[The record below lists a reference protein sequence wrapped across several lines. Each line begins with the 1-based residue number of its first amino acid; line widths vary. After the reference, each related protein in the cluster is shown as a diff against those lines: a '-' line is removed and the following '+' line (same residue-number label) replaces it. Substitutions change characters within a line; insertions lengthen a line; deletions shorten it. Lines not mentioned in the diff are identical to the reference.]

1 MIKNI
6 LAIMLLGLLSACH
19 MPAVG
24 FFLNET
30 GTIEAEQKS
39 SAFDVPKDSDKS
51 VKCHGLTAAQR
62 RAERLLVTI
71 TTQFASGAPEEF
83 GAGIL
88 LSMNDSKVS
97 ILTARHVVHKQ
108 NAGRPS
114 IKVTLQENDG
124 TKHKFTTRIDPRFT
138 PSSGA
143 YRDIAVLQANIVR
156 DKHFPPPHWAVLR
169 DARNN
174 DNLKDFVI
182 IGNPRGRG
190 ITVTPKGDADY
201 KSSSELRVNAGVM
214 EPGYSG
220 GGVFDA
226 ERRLVGI
233 VFEDGGQYAAAYPI
247 NPILDMLKTAGIR
260 TDFTVAPASKRN
272 IYLTDIQATTPEL
285 KQAALTA
292 FTETLEKAGYE
303 PGCSSPGAYKL
314 SLLLSGIKTSGAS
327 SAVEIRPTFLGP
339 DGGAFQIDN
348 EHMSF
353 LHVPGMSPLSSEEKL
368 KTKMGEAAQS
378 LLNKLQDKA
387 MQ

>member
-1 MIKNI
+1 MIKCI
-6 LAIMLLGLLSACH
+6 LAIILLGLLSACQ

-24 FFLNET
+24 FFQDET
-30 GTIEAEQKS
+30 GAIEGEQKL
-39 SAFDVPKDSDKS
+39 SAIDVPQDASKRTQ
-51 VKCHGLTAAQR
+51 CQGLTAAQR
-62 RAERLLVTI
+62 RAERLMVTI
-71 TTQFASGAPEEF
+71 TTQYASGAPEEF

-88 LSMNDSKVS
+88 LSMNDSKVF

-114 IKVTLQENDG
+114 IKVTLEGADG
-124 TKHKFTTRIDPRFT
+124 TKHKFTAKIDPRFA

-143 YRDIAVLQANIVR
+143 YRDIAVLQADVKP
-156 DKHFPPPHWAVLR
+156 DKHFLPPNWAVLR

-174 DNLKDFVI
+174 VNLKDFVV

-190 ITVTPKGDADY
+190 KTVTPKGDADY
-201 KSSSELRVNAGVM
+201 KSSSELRVNSGVM

-226 ERRLVGI
+226 ERRLAGV

-247 NPILDMLKTAGIR
+247 NPVLAMLKTASIR
-260 TDFTVAPASKRN
+260 TDFTAAPASKRN

-285 KQAALTA
+285 KQAARTA
-292 FTETLEKAGYE
+292 FTEALEKAGYE
-303 PGCSSPGAYKL
+303 PNCSSPGAYKL
-314 SLLLSGIKTSGAS
+314 SLLLNGIKTSGAS

-339 DGGAFQIDN
+339 DGGAFQIDK

-353 LHVPGMSPLSSEEKL
+353 LHVPGMSPLSSAEKL
-368 KTKMGEAAQS
+368 KTKMGEAAKKLIS
-378 LLNKLQDKA
+378 KLQDKA

>member
-1 MIKNI
+1 MTKNI
-6 LAIMLLGLLSACH
+6 LAIMLLGLLSACQ
-19 MPAVG
+19 MPAVV
-24 FFLNET
+24 FFPDET
-30 GTIEAEQKS
+30 STVEAEQKL
-39 SAFDVPKDSDKS
+39 SAPDVPQDASKRT
-51 VKCHGLTAAQR
+51 KCQGLTAAQQ
-62 RAERLLVTI
+62 RAKRLLVTI

-88 LSMNDSKVS
+88 LSMNDSQIF

-114 IKVTLQENDG
+114 IKVTLEGGDG
-124 TKHKFTTRIDPRFT
+124 TTHKFTARIDPRFA
-138 PSSGA
+138 PSSGT
-143 YRDIAVLQANIVR
+143 YRDLAVLQADIKR

-169 DARNN
+169 GARSN
-174 DNLKDFVI
+174 DNLKDFVV

-190 ITVTPKGDADY
+190 KKVTPKGDADY
-201 KSSSELRVNAGVM
+201 KSSSELRVNSGVM

-247 NPILDMLKTAGIR
+247 NPVLDMLKTAGIR

-292 FTETLEKAGYE
+292 FTEALEKAGYE
-303 PGCSSPGAYKL
+303 PNCSSPGAYKL
-314 SLLLSGIKTSGAS
+314 SLLLNGIKTSGAS

-339 DGGAFQIDN
+339 DGGAFQIDK
-348 EHMSF
+348 EDMSF
-353 LHVPGMSPLSSEEKL
+353 LHVPGMSPLFSVEKL
-368 KTKMGEAAQS
+368 KSKMDEAAKR
-378 LLNKLQDKA
+378 LLSKLQDKA
-387 MQ
+387 M